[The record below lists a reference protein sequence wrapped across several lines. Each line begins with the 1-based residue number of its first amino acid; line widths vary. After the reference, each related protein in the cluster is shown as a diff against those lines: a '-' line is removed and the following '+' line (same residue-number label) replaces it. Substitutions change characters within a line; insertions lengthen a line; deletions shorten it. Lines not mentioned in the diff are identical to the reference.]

1 MHNFTAERMIYTM
14 EIRTDLAVER
24 VASVPP
30 IKHGIHQTKRGKSF
44 SITEIVIDDD
54 SHIKTL
60 GKGRGTY
67 ITLEGSSLSK
77 FSDEYEDMA
86 VELADELKRLI
97 PEGEI
102 LVVGL
107 GNNDITPDALG
118 PQVAAKVLATRH
130 LRDELDSEEEAFL
143 TSLRRVSVF
152 AGGVLG
158 QTGIETA
165 EIVKAICRELRP
177 AGIIAV
183 DALACSD
190 ISRLGTT
197 IQLSD
202 SGISPGSGVSNAR
215 KELSQKIFGVPV
227 IAVGVPTVVDM
238 HTIVRSLTG
247 GELDRKLPNMMVT
260 PRDVDRLTERASQL
274 ISFGIN
280 LALQPSLTFEDVR
293 GLF

>member
-1 MHNFTAERMIYTM
+1 MKF
-14 EIRTDLAVER
+14 RTDLAVER
-24 VASVPP
+24 IAAAGLEAE
-30 IKHGIHQTKRGKSF
+30 GIHQKKRGKAF
-44 SITEIVIDDD
+44 EITEIVIDDD
-54 SHIKTL
+54 RHISTV
-60 GKGRGTY
+60 GKGKGIY
-67 ITLEGSSLSK
+67 ITLEGQSLSR
-77 FSDEYEDMA
+77 FSDIYEDMA
-86 VELADELKRLI
+86 QELADELKKLI

-118 PQVAAKVLATRH
+118 PQTAAKILATRH
-130 LRDELDSEEEAFL
+130 LQDELDAQEEEFL

-152 AGGVLG
+152 AGGVMG

-165 EIVKAICRELRP
+165 EMVRGVCHELKP
-177 AGIIAV
+177 DGIIV
-183 DALACSD
+183 IDALACSD

-202 SGISPGSGVSNAR
+202 SGISPGSGVANTR
-215 KELSQKIFGVPV
+215 RELTSKVFGVPV

-247 GELDRKLPNMMVT
+247 KSLERDVPNMIVT

-274 ISFGIN
+274 IAFGIN
-280 LALQPSLTFEDVR
+280 LALQPTMTFEDIR

>member
-1 MHNFTAERMIYTM
+1 M
-14 EIRTDLAVER
+14 EIRTYLALEG
-24 VASVPP
+24 VASVRGRDS
-30 IKHGIHQTKRGKSF
+30 GIHQVKRGKAF
-44 SITEIVIDDD
+44 RITEIVIDDN
-54 SHIKTL
+54 SHIDTI
-60 GKGRGTY
+60 GKGRGRY

-77 FSDEYEDMA
+77 FSDEYEDMTQ
-86 VELADELKRLI
+86 ELARELRMLI
-97 PEGEI
+97 PEGEM

-130 LRDELDSEEEAFL
+130 LRDELDSEEEEFL

-165 EIVKAICRELRP
+165 EMVKAIRRELKP
-177 AGIIAV
+177 SGIIAV
-183 DALACSD
+183 DALACLD
-190 ISRLGTT
+190 IRRLNTT

-215 KELSQKIFGVPV
+215 MELSEKIFGVPV

-238 HTIVRSLTG
+238 HTIVQSFTG
-247 GELDRKLPNMMVT
+247 GQPTRNMPNMMVT
-260 PRDVDRLTERASQL
+260 PSDVDRLTERASQL
-274 ISFGIN
+274 IAFGIN
-280 LALQPSLTFEDVR
+280 LALQPSLTLEDVR

>member
-1 MHNFTAERMIYTM
+1 M
-14 EIRTDLAVER
+14 EIRTDLALEG
-24 VASVPP
+24 VASVRGRDS
-30 IKHGIHQTKRGKSF
+30 GIHQVKRGKAF
-44 SITEIVIDDD
+44 RITEIVIDDD
-54 SHIKTL
+54 SHIDTI
-60 GKGRGTY
+60 GKGRGRY

-77 FSDEYEDMA
+77 FSDEYEDMTL
-86 VELADELKRLI
+86 ELARELRMLI

-130 LRDELDSEEEAFL
+130 LRDELDSEEEEFL

-165 EIVKAICRELRP
+165 EMVKAICRELKP
-177 AGIIAV
+177 SGIIAV

-190 ISRLGTT
+190 IRRLGTT

-215 KELSQKIFGVPV
+215 RELSEKIFGVPV

-238 HTIVRSLTG
+238 HTIVRSFTG
-247 GELDRKLPNMMVT
+247 GQPTRNMPNMMVT

-274 ISFGIN
+274 IAFGIN
-280 LALQPSLTFEDVR
+280 LALQPSLTLEDVR

>member
-1 MHNFTAERMIYTM
+1 MN
-14 EIRTDLAVER
+14 IRTDLAVEGI
-24 VASVPP
+24 ASAAP
-30 IKHGIHQTKRGKSF
+30 IHKGIHQKNRGKAF
-44 SITEIVIDDD
+44 RITEIIIDDD
-54 SHIKTL
+54 SHINTVGK
-60 GKGRGTY
+60 GKGRY

-86 VELADELKRLI
+86 QELAEELKQLI
-97 PEGEI
+97 PDGEI

-130 LRDELDSEEEAFL
+130 LRDELDSSEEAFL

-165 EIVKAICRELRP
+165 EIVDAVCRKLSP
-177 AGIIAV
+177 AAIIAV

-215 KELSQKIFGVPV
+215 KELSQKLFGIPV

-247 GELDRKLPNMMVT
+247 SDIQPELPNMMVT

-274 ISFGIN
+274 IAFGIN

>member
-1 MHNFTAERMIYTM
+1 M
-14 EIRTDLAVER
+14 EIRTDLALER

-30 IKHGIHQTKRGKSF
+30 IKHGIHQKNRGEAF
-44 SITEIVIDDD
+44 RITEIIIDDD
-54 SHIKTL
+54 SHISEL
-60 GKGRGTY
+60 GKGKGRY

-77 FSDEYEDMA
+77 FSDDYEDMA
-86 VELADELKRLI
+86 QELAAELKSLV
-97 PEGEI
+97 PDGEI

-130 LRDELDSEEEAFL
+130 LRDELDSDEEAFL

-165 EIVKAICRELRP
+165 EIVRAICRELKP

-215 KELSQKIFGVPV
+215 KELSRKIFGIPV

-238 HTIVRSLTG
+238 HTIVRGYTG
-247 GELDRKLPNMMVT
+247 KDPDSQLPNMMVT

-274 ISFGIN
+274 IAFGIN
-280 LALQPSLTFEDVR
+280 LALHPNLSFEDVR

>member
-1 MHNFTAERMIYTM
+1 MMN
-14 EIRTDLAVER
+14 IRTDLAVE
-24 VASVPP
+24 
-30 IKHGIHQTKRGKSF
+30 SF
-44 SITEIVIDDD
+44 SAERLPDGVHRNIRGESFEITEIIIDNDD
-54 SHIKTL
+54 SLETL
-60 GKGRGTY
+60 GKGKGRY
-67 ITLEGSSLSK
+67 ITLEGNSLSR
-77 FSDEYEDMA
+77 FSDEYEEMA
-86 VELADELKRLI
+86 CELADELKRLV

-118 PQVAAKVLATRH
+118 PQVTAKILATRH
-130 LRDELDSEEEAFL
+130 LRNELDSDEEEFL
-143 TSLRRVSVF
+143 TSLRPVSAF

-158 QTGIETA
+158 QTGIETS
-165 EIVKAICRELRP
+165 EMVKAIVEQLHP

-202 SGISPGSGVSNAR
+202 AGISPGSGVSNAR
-215 KELSQKIFGVPV
+215 KELSEKLFGIPV

-247 GELDRKLPNMMVT
+247 HSIDSKLPNMIVT
-260 PRDVDRLTERASQL
+260 PRDIDRLTERASQL
-274 ISFGIN
+274 IAFGIN
-280 LALQPSLTFEDVR
+280 MALQPQLTFEEIR

>member
-1 MHNFTAERMIYTM
+1 MDF
-14 EIRTDLAVER
+14 RTDIAVER
-24 VASVPP
+24 IDSAS
-30 IKHGIHQTKRGKSF
+30 KLGRGIRRSERGEAF
-44 SITEIVIDDD
+44 QITEIVIDDD
-54 SHIKTL
+54 SHIKTIGK
-60 GKGRGTY
+60 GKGRY
-67 ITLEGSSLSK
+67 ITLEGESLSR
-77 FSDEYEDMA
+77 FSDDYEKMIL
-86 VELADELKRLI
+86 EFTQELKRLL
-97 PEGEI
+97 PDGDI

-118 PQVAAKVLATRH
+118 PQVASKVLATRH
-130 LRDELDSEEEAFL
+130 LRDELDNEEEEFL

-165 EIVKAICRELRP
+165 EIVRAICRELDP
-177 AGIIAV
+177 AAVIAV

-215 KELSQKIFGVPV
+215 KELSEKIFGIPV

-247 GELDRKLPNMMVT
+247 VMPKRNVPNMMVT

-274 ISFGIN
+274 IAFGIN
-280 LALQPSLTFEDVR
+280 LALHPSLTLDDVR